1 MVSPDKCLGIENR
14 QDSRQDRV
22 DERGLSAFG
31 VFTSFRLPAHPV
43 AMVRNEGKSRMGE
56 VKRAHHVHPN

>member
-1 MVSPDKCLGIENR
+1 MMVSPDKCLGIEN
-14 QDSRQDRV
+14 RQDRV

-43 AMVRNEGKSRMGE
+43 AMVRNEGKRMGE